1 MATTGTAGEKS
12 FSLLEV
18 VIATGIFAAAV
29 TVLLAFLPALTRQG
43 AASADTLAALR
54 LPDAIRSELQRL
66 ASAGGFDNLAG
77 QTAPIATPLPAT
89 LTLVAARD
97 SVLVQALDYLPP
109 PGDEHL
115 ALDRQFYLVEV
126 WRFNAAPL
134 AYDASGAVLALHVR
148 VSWPYFT
155 PGSAGATPLAAREQ
169 VTFNVGLNR

>member
-1 MATTGTAGEKS
+1 MATTGTAGAKS

-43 AASADTLAALR
+43 AVSADTLAALR

-66 ASAGGFDNLAG
+66 ASAGGFDNLAV
-77 QTAPIATPLPAT
+77 QTAPIVTPLPAT
-89 LTLVAARD
+89 LTMVAARD
-97 SVLVQALDYLPP
+97 STLVQSLDYLP

-115 ALDRQFYLVEV
+115 ALDGQFYLVEV

-134 AYDASGAVLALHVR
+134 AYDAGGAVLALHIR

>member
-1 MATTGTAGEKS
+1 MATTGTAGAKS

-29 TVLLAFLPALTRQG
+29 TVLLAFLPALTRRG
-43 AASADTLAALR
+43 AGASDTLAALR
-54 LPDAIRSELQRL
+54 LPDAIRGELQRIV
-66 ASAGGFDNLAG
+66 SAGGLDNLAV

-89 LTLVAARD
+89 LTMVAARD
-97 SVLVQALDYLPP
+97 STLVQSLDYLPP
-109 PGDEHL
+109 LGDEHL

-134 AYDASGAVLALHVR
+134 AYDAGGAVLALHVR
-148 VSWPYFT
+148 VSWPHFT
-155 PGSAGATPLAAREQ
+155 PGSAVATPLAARDQ